1 MNSNPADDGEA
12 GPAGM
17 QAPPP
22 PPVGNR
28 FRSKAVSKGESW
40 KSSWMRGWQST
51 SLAVLGLLFPP
62 QCSLCR
68 CDLSPGETTAA
79 RSLEAVLEEWFC
91 QRCFQQLASPAQ
103 SFCRACAMPLGVGA
117 TTQLAVTPCS
127 HCASEKLGFAE
138 ARTLGVYQNPR
149 REAVLKAKQL
159 SQESVA
165 HALGRLLATQI
176 QQVPFDRIPDA
187 IVPVPMHWQK
197 RLTRGTNPAESIALG
212 VSAVL
217 GIPCY
222 SDWLYLTRQVAK
234 QGLLSPEER
243 RKNMRGS
250 MAVAEGL
257 ELQGLAILIVDDV
270 LTTGATASDVAR
282 ALKLAGAETIYA
294 CALARGTGADS

>member
-1 MNSNPADDGEA
+1 MNSNPADEGEVGAA
-12 GPAGM
+12 GVQG
-17 QAPPP
+17 PPP

-28 FRSKAVSKGESW
+28 LRSKAVPTGESW
-40 KSSWMRGWQST
+40 KSSWVRGWQNT
-51 SLAVLGLLFPP
+51 SSAVLGLLFPP

-68 CDLSPGETTAA
+68 CDLSPGEAA
-79 RSLEAVLEEWFC
+79 PIGSTQAALEEWFC
-91 QRCFQQLASPAQ
+91 QGCYQQLASPAP
-103 SFCRACAMPLGVGA
+103 SFCRACAMPLGSGVTA
-117 TTQLAVTPCS
+117 QPVITPCG

-138 ARTLGVYQNPR
+138 ARTLGVYQDPR

-176 QQVPFDRIPDA
+176 QQLPFERMPDA

-222 SDWLYLTRQVAK
+222 SDWVYLTRQVAK

-257 ELQGLAILIVDDV
+257 ALQGLAILIVDDV

-282 ALKLAGAETIYA
+282 ALKLAGAETIYT